1 MKEWMKLYEEW
12 CESWCDHTLLR
23 VYPRKNNTDN
33 KTEVKTMNKNK
44 APCEIEGTYMVTIN
58 GNETVVTPVSFEDAV
73 HFYNKNRDK
82 SKSYKCH
89 PDDKF
94 DAGWVLN
101 DYLEH
106 KDEIMISD
114 RVTVVNRGLC
124 YPAARDW
131 VVFFANAERECGN
144 EKLANDILLDW
155 GGRLLN
161 EVSDTYRVI
170 DSAIF
175 ESVKKVYL
183 IVNERS
189 NKYYLVD
196 RNGLK
201 KVQ

>member
-1 MKEWMKLYEEW
+1 MKEWMKLYEGW
-12 CESWCDHTLLR
+12 CESWCDDTLLR
-23 VYPRKNNTDN
+23 VYPRKNNTNN

-89 PDDKF
+89 PDDMF

-106 KDEIMISD
+106 KDDIMIGD
-114 RVTVVNRGLC
+114 RVTAVNRGLC
-124 YPAARDW
+124 YRDW
-131 VVFFANAERECGN
+131 IVFFANAQRECGN
-144 EKLANDILLDW
+144 EKLANDILIDW
-155 GGRLLN
+155 GKSPLL

-175 ESVKKVYL
+175 ESVKEVYL
-183 IVNERS
+183 IVNEQS

-196 RNGLK
+196 RKGLK

>member
-1 MKEWMKLYEEW
+1 
-12 CESWCDHTLLR
+12 
-23 VYPRKNNTDN
+23 
-33 KTEVKTMNKNK
+33 MNKNK

-58 GNETVVTPVSFEDAV
+58 GNETLITPVSFEDEV
-73 HFYNKNRDK
+73 RFYNKNRDK
-82 SKSYKCH
+82 SKSYKCR

-106 KDEIMISD
+106 KGEIMIGD

-124 YPAARDW
+124 YSTARDW
-131 VVFFANAERECGN
+131 VVFFANTQRECGN
-144 EKLANDILLDW
+144 EKLANDILIDW
-155 GGRLLN
+155 DKSPVL

-170 DSAIF
+170 DAAIF
-175 ESVKKVYL
+175 ESAKKVYL

-196 RNGLK
+196 RIGLK
-201 KVQ
+201 KVW

>member
-1 MKEWMKLYEEW
+1 MRIEHVKYVKY
-12 CESWCDHTLLR
+12 DDKYT
-23 VYPRKNNTDN
+23 KNDN

-58 GNETVVTPVSFEDAV
+58 GNETLITPVSFEDEV

-106 KDEIMISD
+106 KGEIMIGD
-114 RVTVVNRGLC
+114 RVTAVNRGLC
-124 YPAARDW
+124 YSTARDW
-131 VVFFANAERECGN
+131 VVFFANAQRECGN
-144 EKLANDILLDW
+144 EKLANDILIDW
-155 GGRLLN
+155 DKSPVL

-170 DSAIF
+170 DTAIF

-196 RNGLK
+196 RIGLK